1 MFNSYLA
8 NYQRV
13 SDFFKHA
20 KWEQSCSPILRP
32 LGTLLWIGSLNGTIW
47 DMNIITNIPFN
58 IWMFFQGT
66 NRISR
71 CVYINEL
78 HGYISVFSFVAIDWM
93 YSKSLRTIILYVSI
107 QDWPCFF
114 LWICRL
120 FGGFCLDYFIFL
132 ICLWGIVLSNLSCYK
147 KRGCLAL
154 GLFQMLS
161 IPRRIDGFN
170 FQTTKQIR
178 IWPWN
183 ICCAANLEAQRDQEY
198 SRIVCISNWWYHQIL
213 AIFMVKMR
221 VSIKLQRFFHRN
233 FEVPT
238 PSHHFSPRL
247 DRLPHRR
254 RRPGLYALRF
264 QRCSGDGGDSDPVH
278 VPWMLG
284 MSTVSTPRRTDIF
297 WMI

>member
-114 LWICRL
+114 CEYADYLEVSVWIISFVLFVYEELCCRTSRATKREAVWLWAFSKCCPSL
-120 FGGFCLDYFIFL
+120 EELTGLIFKPPNRYEFDHETYVAPQIWKL
-132 ICLWGIVLSNLSCYK
+132 KEIKNIQELYV
-147 KRGCLAL
+147 
-154 GLFQMLS
+154 
-161 IPRRIDGFN
+161 
-170 FQTTKQIR
+170 FQTGDITKF
-178 IWPWN
+178 WP
-183 ICCAANLEAQRDQEY
+183 
-198 SRIVCISNWWYHQIL
+198 
-213 AIFMVKMR
+213 
-221 VSIKLQRFFHRN
+221 
-233 FEVPT
+233 
-238 PSHHFSPRL
+238 FS
-247 DRLPHRR
+247 
-254 RRPGLYALRF
+254 
-264 QRCSGDGGDSDPVH
+264 
-278 VPWMLG
+278 W
-284 MSTVSTPRRTDIF
+284 
-297 WMI
+297 

>member
-114 LWICRL
+114 L
-120 FGGFCLDYFIFL
+120 
-132 ICLWGIVLSNLSCYK
+132 
-147 KRGCLAL
+147 
-154 GLFQMLS
+154 
-161 IPRRIDGFN
+161 
-170 FQTTKQIR
+170 
-178 IWPWN
+178 
-183 ICCAANLEAQRDQEY
+183 
-198 SRIVCISNWWYHQIL
+198 
-213 AIFMVKMR
+213 
-221 VSIKLQRFFHRN
+221 
-233 FEVPT
+233 
-238 PSHHFSPRL
+238 
-247 DRLPHRR
+247 
-254 RRPGLYALRF
+254 
-264 QRCSGDGGDSDPVH
+264 
-278 VPWMLG
+278 
-284 MSTVSTPRRTDIF
+284 
-297 WMI
+297 